1 MVGGD
6 LCGSPIIPNAPCRR
20 GLRPLVP
27 RGRRGKEGGA
37 GREVSGGVSF
47 PSPVQLLPSGRR
59 FIHLAGA
66 AARGQGSGAGAG
78 AAGQRPPVQRREGP
92 RGAARMPGLPSLCF
106 QQAQPRGWAQG
117 LAWASRKAGPP
128 RPPSC
133 PVASTPPPGC
143 QAQDAAF
150 THTRPSSPSFPL
162 CSPGSPALL
171 VPFSGV
177 RGTPAAS
184 AGRSQGRG
192 WVLEARGSR
201 ARGGAGGG
209 GVSGCPR
216 PSSE

>member
-27 RGRRGKEGGA
+27 RGRRGKGGGA

-92 RGAARMPGLPSLCF
+92 RGEDARPSLPLLPASAAPRLGPRAGLGFPQSWAAPASELPRGFHATARVSGPGRSFHTHTPVLTLLPSL
-106 QQAQPRGWAQG
+106 QPWQPRSPGPFLRGARHPRG
-117 LAWASRKAGPP
+117 LRRPFPGARLGAGRAREPGAG
-128 RPPSC
+128 RGRRWGS
-133 PVASTPPPGC
+133 VWLPPP
-143 QAQDAAF
+143 
-150 THTRPSSPSFPL
+150 
-162 CSPGSPALL
+162 
-171 VPFSGV
+171 
-177 RGTPAAS
+177 
-184 AGRSQGRG
+184 
-192 WVLEARGSR
+192 LE
-201 ARGGAGGG
+201 
-209 GVSGCPR
+209 
-216 PSSE
+216 